1 MTSIY
6 NKDLKNDSVKMQ
18 IIQEYYGNNK
28 SSYEISRELGI
39 PARTIQNFLAKDT
52 HKGWHLENE
61 EVIDKYFNGFGYDAP
76 KEDTPDKIKHLEN
89 IGKAKKFYDCTRSAL
104 VGGNKMIR
112 IPSQY
117 LEEDVSES
125 DAEVL
130 DAFLKCM
137 QNLEKCQE
145 NGILFVGM
153 SQQEITNLIES
164 IRSGVQVFTDK
175 EGNVFCIDEI
185 YEDRLT
191 FKLDEDVK
199 AFKDVQ
205 DLMKEVH
212 AGKHSEFILPIG
224 CGKKEV
230 VDNSRILLI
239 SDLHV
244 PYHHKDSVKF
254 LQHLKDK
261 YTPTRIICLGD
272 EVDHLALSY
281 HEKETEAPSAF
292 DELKMALPVIKQI
305 EQMFPVMDILDS
317 NHGSLAYRKA
327 KTAGIPKHYLKSYAD
342 VLQVGNGWKWHFDMV
357 IDLPTGQKCYLHH
370 GKSSNITKTSQA
382 MSMCSVAGHY
392 HNTFKIEYWAN
403 PIGLYWGMQAGCLI
417 DDKSFAFNYN
427 NVNLH
432 RPLIGTGLI
441 INGLPILEPMVLD
454 SQGNWIEK

>member
-1 MTSIY
+1 
-6 NKDLKNDSVKMQ
+6 MQ

-61 EVIDKYFNGFGYDAP
+61 EIIDRYFSGLHKSNTP
-76 KEDTPDKIKHLEN
+76 CPTPDNQIGIWPPFKSEEEDKKLFGKAKHLEN
-89 IGKAKKFYDCTRSAL
+89 IEKAKKFYDVSRGAL
-104 VGGNKMIR
+104 VSGNKFIR
-112 IPSQY
+112 MPSQY
-117 LEEDVSES
+117 LQEDVSED

-130 DAFLKCM
+130 DTFVKCM
-137 QNLEKCQE
+137 ENLDKNVE
-145 NGILFVGM
+145 NCVLNQHGFPIPED
-153 SQQEITNLIES
+153 QWES
-164 IRSGVQVFTDK
+164 LGFSVKKG
-175 EGNVFCIDEI
+175 
-185 YEDRLT
+185 
-191 FKLDEDVK
+191 DV
-199 AFKDVQ
+199 
-205 DLMKEVH
+205 
-212 AGKHSEFILPIG
+212 P
-224 CGKKEV
+224 V

-244 PYHHKDSVKF
+244 PYHHKDAIKF
-254 LQHLKDK
+254 LQHLKEK
-261 YTPTRIICLGD
+261 YNPTRVICLGD

-292 DELKMALPVIKQI
+292 DELKLALPIIKQI
-305 EQMFPVMDILDS
+305 EEMFPVMDILDS

-342 VLQVGNGWKWHFDMV
+342 VLQVGEGWKWHFDMV

-403 PIGLYWGMQAGCLI
+403 PLGLYWGMQAGCLI

-441 INGLPILEPMVLD
+441 IDGLPVLEPMVLD
-454 SQGNWIEK
+454 SQGNWIGK

>member
-1 MTSIY
+1 LTSIY
-6 NKDLKNDSVKMQ
+6 NKDLKLDSVKMQ

-61 EVIDKYFNGFGYDAP
+61 EIIDKYFNGFGGKTVGDMIQGLRDDPLADIF
-76 KEDTPDKIKHLEN
+76 KGTWLECKDDSVTPADIKGSFEWPASEHQ
-89 IGKAKKFYDCTRSAL
+89 IGIWPPYKSD
-104 VGGNKMIR
+104 
-112 IPSQY
+112 
-117 LEEDVSES
+117 EEDEKLFEAVKQITE
-125 DAEVL
+125 
-130 DAFLKCM
+130 
-137 QNLEKCQE
+137 NLHNNREDGLLNHYGQP
-145 NGILFVGM
+145 IPRD
-153 SQQEITNLIES
+153 QW
-164 IRSGVQVFTDK
+164 
-175 EGNVFCIDEI
+175 EGLGFS
-185 YEDRLT
+185 
-191 FKLDEDVK
+191 VK
-199 AFKDVQ
+199 
-205 DLMKEVH
+205 
-212 AGKHSEFILPIG
+212 
-224 CGKKEV
+224 KKEV

-244 PYHHKDSVKF
+244 PYHHKDSIKF

-261 YTPTRIICLGD
+261 YNPTRIICLGD

-342 VLQVGNGWKWHFDMV
+342 VLQVGEGWKWHFDMV

-454 SQGNWIEK
+454 SEGNWIGK